1 MVQLKML
8 GLVMARL
15 VYNMARPFVGSPGL
29 GTSTG
34 SHVEWFEWFEWFEWQ
49 KTPRGQPPNND

>member
-34 SHVEWFEWFEWFEWQ
+34 SHVEWFEWFEWQ